1 MKFKTKI
8 LVILIA
14 TIVLLTSCGSIK
26 KTKSITNESKK
37 TDLAINSD
45 IKESKK
51 EVVDTTSSK
60 KAAENT
66 EKTSDTKKTEV
77 KTKVVLQTEKDSAG
91 NLKPAKYT
99 NKQNGK
105 VKSEITITG
114 NGQVIVETTETDISE
129 KSTSNSDKT
138 EIIDSSSKKESN
150 HHKNTKI
157 DIRANE
163 TIDKMQLDISKKTSN
178 FFLFQWWFWLIVVII
193 ALFFWWLNKKFFI
206 FGRIKKL
213 INPKN

>member
-8 LVILIA
+8 LVLLA
-14 TIVLLTSCGSIK
+14 TTVLLTSCGSTK
-26 KTKSITNESKK
+26 KTKSVTNESKK
-37 TDLAINSD
+37 TDLAINSE
-45 IKESKK
+45 IKENKK

-60 KAAENT
+60 KAAETT

-77 KTKVVLQTEKDSAG
+77 KTKIVLQTEKDSAG

-114 NGQVIVETTETDISE
+114 NGQVIVETTETDTSE
-129 KSTSNSDKT
+129 KSTSNSEKT
-138 EIIDSSSKKESN
+138 EKINSSSKKESN
-150 HHKNTKI
+150 HNKTSTI
-157 DIRANE
+157 DIKANE
-163 TIDKMQLDISKKTSN
+163 EINKSQLDISKKTSN
-178 FFLFQWWFWLIVVII
+178 FFLFQWWFWLIIIII

-206 FGRIKKL
+206 FGRIKNL

>member
-8 LVILIA
+8 LVLLA
-14 TIVLLTSCGSIK
+14 TTVLLTSCGSTK
-26 KTKSITNESKK
+26 KTKSVTNESKK
-37 TDLAINSD
+37 TDLAINSE
-45 IKESKK
+45 IKETKK

-60 KAAENT
+60 KAAETT
-66 EKTSDTKKTEV
+66 EKTTDTKKTEV

-114 NGQVIVETTETDISE
+114 NGQVIVETTETDTSE
-129 KSTSNSDKT
+129 KSTSNSEKN
-138 EIIDSSSKKESN
+138 EKINSSSKKESN
-150 HHKNTKI
+150 HDKSTKI

-163 TIDKMQLDISKKTSN
+163 TTDKRQLDISKKTSN

-206 FGRIKKL
+206 FGRIKNL
-213 INPKN
+213 INPKK